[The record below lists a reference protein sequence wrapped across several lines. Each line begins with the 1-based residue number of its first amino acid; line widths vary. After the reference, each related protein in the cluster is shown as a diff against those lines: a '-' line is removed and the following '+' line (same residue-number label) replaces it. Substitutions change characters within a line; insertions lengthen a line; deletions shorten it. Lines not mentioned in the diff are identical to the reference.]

1 MLGKMTLVKTIII
14 SGSMVERSSSLLL
27 DLRYV
32 GSIHVADENG
42 RAVELLSHCFAKICG
57 KTEITEIFT

>member
-32 GSIHVADENG
+32 GSIHVADEMVGLLNYW
-42 RAVELLSHCFAKICG
+42 ATVLQKFVEKQ
-57 KTEITEIFT
+57 K

>member
-32 GSIHVADENG
+32 GSIHVADEMVG
-42 RAVELLSHCFAKICG
+42 LLNY
-57 KTEITEIFT
+57 